1 MVKNTRYDVI
11 TITENDSDNEEDM
24 VARREEMELKLI
36 AEAIKL
42 DIMTYL
48 TLLLI
53 VLFACLLVTLKIY
66 TFDINNPKYAGLFH
80 PSTTS
85 IGKNP
90 SMKSSTKSTT
100 AASALM
106 VSKNMSNES

>member
-1 MVKNTRYDVI
+1 MGKNTRYDVI

-66 TFDINNPKYAGLFH
+66 TFDINNPKYEGLFH
-80 PSTTS
+80 PSKTFTFRDRS
-85 IGKNP
+85 IT
-90 SMKSSTKSTT
+90 SSTKSTT

-106 VSKNMSNES
+106 VRKTMSNVS

>member
-1 MVKNTRYDVI
+1 MGKNTRYDVI
-11 TITENDSDNEEDM
+11 TITENESDNEEDM
-24 VARREEMELKLI
+24 VALREEMELKLI

-53 VLFACLLVTLKIY
+53 VLFACSLVTLKIY

-85 IGKNP
+85 TGKNP
-90 SMKSSTKSTT
+90 SITSSTKITT
-100 AASALM
+100 AASTVV
-106 VSKNMSNES
+106 VSKIISNVI

>member
-1 MVKNTRYDVI
+1 MGKNTRYDVI

-80 PSTTS
+80 PSTTFTVRDRS
-85 IGKNP
+85 IT
-90 SMKSSTKSTT
+90 SSTKSTT

-106 VSKNMSNES
+106 VRKTMSNVS

>member
-1 MVKNTRYDVI
+1 MGKNTRYDVI
-11 TITENDSDNEEDM
+11 TITENESDNEEDM
-24 VARREEMELKLI
+24 VALREEMELKLI

-53 VLFACLLVTLKIY
+53 VLFACSLVTLKIY
-66 TFDINNPKYAGLFH
+66 TFDINNHKYAGLFH

-85 IGKNP
+85 TGKNP
-90 SMKSSTKSTT
+90 SITSSTKITT
-100 AASALM
+100 AASTVV
-106 VSKNMSNES
+106 VSKSISNVI